1 MHVHPRVLWSD
12 QFCYGLEG
20 QGCLCRYRPSFLGK
34 TNEFLWDFLWT
45 NPMFLLFFYFYPN
58 TNPAFLKPA
67 FRSLRTLWIAG
78 VQRRKFFLN
87 LSGNKNLVGPTLAT
101 WQSHRQLGWSN
112 LFLVC
117 LGPLGSK
124 AGVVKTTFR
133 SGTKQDRIGWTLK
146 IVRQPMKSGVKWLTQ
161 WKKDGLNILY
171 P

>member
-1 MHVHPRVLWSD
+1 MFIPE
-12 QFCYGLEG
+12 FCDRTNFATGWKVKGVFAGIGHL
-20 QGCLCRYRPSFLGK
+20 FLGK
-34 TNEFLWDFLWT
+34 PMNSYEISFEPTQCSCCFFNFLSQHESGVSETGVSILT
-45 NPMFLLFFYFYPN
+45 NPVN
-58 TNPAFLKPA
+58 RWGSA
-67 FRSLRTLWIAG
+67 
-78 VQRRKFFLN
+78 
-87 LSGNKNLVGPTLAT
+87 LAT

-146 IVRQPMKSGVKWLTQ
+146 IVRQPMKSGVKWGYNQQTLIESNRQLTQ

>member
-20 QGCLCRYRPSFLGK
+20 QGCLCRYRPSFFGK

-45 NPMFLLFFYFYPN
+45 NPMFLLFFKFLSQHESGVSETGVSIL
-58 TNPAFLKPA
+58 TNPVNRWGSA
-67 FRSLRTLWIAG
+67 
-78 VQRRKFFLN
+78 
-87 LSGNKNLVGPTLAT
+87 LAT

-146 IVRQPMKSGVKWLTQ
+146 IVRQPMKSGVKWGYNQQTLIESNLQLTQ

>member
-1 MHVHPRVLWSD
+1 MFIPE
-12 QFCYGLEG
+12 FCDRTNFATGWKVKGVFAGIGHLFWGKPMNSYEI
-20 QGCLCRYRPSFLGK
+20 SFEP
-34 TNEFLWDFLWT
+34 TQCSCC
-45 NPMFLLFFYFYPN
+45 FFYFYPN

-78 VQRRKFFLN
+78 VQRGKFFLN

>member
-1 MHVHPRVLWSD
+1 MIGPILLRVGRSRVSLPVSAIFFGENQWI
-12 QFCYGLEG
+12 
-20 QGCLCRYRPSFLGK
+20 
-34 TNEFLWDFLWT
+34 
-45 NPMFLLFFYFYPN
+45 PMRFPLNQPNVPVVFFIFYPN